1 MATISSLG
9 IGSGL
14 DLSTLLSNLTTA
26 ESQPLVAM
34 QSQQTSYVAKLSAYG
49 TVQSALS
56 TLQTAGKNLSNM
68 AMFQASRATIGTAG
82 VLSASATASA
92 VAGSYA
98 VNVTQLAQA
107 QTLIATGQ
115 TSAKTAIGVG
125 TITLDFGSIAG
136 GTLDAATGTYGG
148 AAFTAD
154 SARTVAP
161 ITIDGTNNTL
171 EGIRDA
177 INKAGAGVTAS
188 IVNDGSGTP
197 YRLALTST
205 TTGKASSMRVT
216 VTGDTALQDLL
227 ANDPAGAQ
235 NLRQTAAALNAE
247 LTVGGIA
254 VTSGSNT
261 VSEAIQGT
269 TLTLTTVGTTSVGVQ
284 KDTSQVSAAINA
296 LVTAYNGLQTTAK
309 TLTTYNQATSTG
321 AALVGDST
329 LRNLQ
334 TSIRSMLGSSPAG
347 ASASTP
353 NLSAIGVSFQRD
365 GTLAL
370 DTAKLNAAMAKDPA
384 GVANLFTSADPST
397 SGLGKQLNKMIDG
410 FTATGGTLKAAQ
422 DGINATIKKLD
433 GQYAAMQVRIDARVE
448 LYKKQFTALDLV
460 VSSKNSTVS
469 YLTAQFDA
477 MNASN
482 N

>member
-14 DLSTLLSNLTTA
+14 DLTTLLSNLTTA

-56 TLQTAGKNLSNM
+56 TLQTAAKSLSNT
-68 AMFQASRATIGTAG
+68 AMFQASKATIGTAG
-82 VLSASATASA
+82 VLSASATSSA

-125 TITLDFGSIAG
+125 TISIDFGTIAG
-136 GTLDAATGTYGG
+136 GTLDTTTGTYGG

-154 SARTVAP
+154 SARTAVP
-161 ITIDGTNNTL
+161 ITIDATNNTL

-177 INKAGAGVTAS
+177 INKASAGVTAS

-205 TTGKASSMRVT
+205 TTGKASSMRVA
-216 VTGDTALQDLL
+216 VTGDTALQGLL
-227 ANDPAGAQ
+227 ANDPAGTQ
-235 NLRQTAAALNAE
+235 NLKQTATALNAE

-254 VTSGSNT
+254 VTSASNT

-269 TLTLTTVGTTSVGVQ
+269 TMTLSTVGTTSVAVQ
-284 KDTSQVSAAINA
+284 KDTSQVTAAINA
-296 LVTAYNGLQTTAK
+296 LITAYNGLQTTAK
-309 TLTTYNQATSTG
+309 TLTTYDQSTGKG
-321 AALVGDST
+321 AALMGDST

-334 TSIRSMLGSSPAG
+334 TSIRSMLSSAPAG
-347 ASASTP
+347 ASSTTP
-353 NLSAIGVSFQRD
+353 NLSAIGVSFQKD

-370 DTAKLNAAMAKDPA
+370 DTTKLNAALSKDAA
-384 GVANLFTSADPST
+384 GVASLFTSADPST
-397 SGLGKQLNKMIDG
+397 SGYGKQLTAMIDG

-422 DGINATIKKLD
+422 DGMSATIKKLD
-433 GQYAAMQVRIDARVE
+433 SQYAVLQARIDARVE
-448 LYKKQFTALDLV
+448 IYRKQFAALDIA
-460 VSSKNSTVS
+460 VSSMNSTGD
-469 YLTAQFDA
+469 YLTAQFEA
-477 MNASN
+477 MNASKK
-482 N
+482 